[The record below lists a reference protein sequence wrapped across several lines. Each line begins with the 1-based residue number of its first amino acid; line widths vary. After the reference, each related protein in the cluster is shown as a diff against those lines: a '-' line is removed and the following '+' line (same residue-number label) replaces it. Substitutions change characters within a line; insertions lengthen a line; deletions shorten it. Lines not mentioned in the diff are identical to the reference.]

1 MGKVKFMCVTLR
13 VPVCFRLT
21 VLPFM
26 NEEFGECLKIVNS
39 FTIFLKIAQV

>member
-1 MGKVKFMCVTLR
+1 MCVTLG

-26 NEEFGECLKIVNS
+26 NEEFSEYLKIVTS
-39 FTIFLKIAQV
+39 FTIFEKLPKSEIA